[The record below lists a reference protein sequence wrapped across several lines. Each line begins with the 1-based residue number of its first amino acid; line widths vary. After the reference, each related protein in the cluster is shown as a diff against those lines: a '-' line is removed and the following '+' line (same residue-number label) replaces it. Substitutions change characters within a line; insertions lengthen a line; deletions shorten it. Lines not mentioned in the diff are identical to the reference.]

1 MAYEPTETRSKPR
14 TRTKKRTKAG
24 RKFNLKNASTG
35 DPDQREATP
44 AATVTEAIDRR
55 TVRQAILTQLL
66 TEVADEI
73 INSGATLTTHNV
85 DGSIKRKGTLGTRYR
100 TEKASFPL
108 LRELIADPEA
118 AFNAR
123 RNKLFVVNEASVQ
136 RFGSINL
143 VVFRNAMALG
153 DDNSPVNPEEVAKRV
168 IIRAGRS
175 SGYGARSKED
185 RGFTGCK

>member
-1 MAYEPTETRSKPR
+1 MPYPPATSTKTTLR
-14 TRTKKRTKAG
+14 TRTRTTPS
-24 RKFNLKNASTG
+24 RKLNLKDGSTG
-35 DPDQREATP
+35 DPKQRETKS

-73 INSGATLTTHNV
+73 IDSGATLTTHNPN
-85 DGSIKRKGTLGTRYR
+85 GTIKKKGTLGTRYR
-100 TEKASFPL
+100 TERASFPL
-108 LRELIADPEA
+108 LRRLIADPEA

-123 RNKLFVVNEASVQ
+123 RNKLFIVSAFSVQ
-136 RFGSINL
+136 PFGSINL

-153 DDNSPVNPEEVAKRV
+153 DGHSPINPEEVAKRV

>member
-1 MAYEPTETRSKPR
+1 MSYEPVKKTRPR
-14 TRTKKRTKAG
+14 TKTKTKAR
-24 RKFNLKNASTG
+24 RKFNLKDGSTG

-73 INSGATLTTHNV
+73 INSGATLTTHNA

-100 TEKASFPL
+100 TERASFPL
-108 LRELIADPEA
+108 LRRLIANPEA

-123 RNKLFVVNEASVQ
+123 RNKLFVVSQASVQ
-136 RFGSINL
+136 PFGSINL

-153 DDNSPVNPEEVAKRV
+153 DGHSIVNPEEVAKRV

-175 SGYGARSKED
+175 SGYGPRSTED

>member
-1 MAYEPTETRSKPR
+1 MPYEQPATKTKPR
-14 TRTKKRTKAG
+14 TRTKTKAR
-24 RKFNLKNASTG
+24 RKLNLKDGSTG
-35 DPDQREATP
+35 DPDQREKMP

-73 INSGATLTTHNV
+73 INSGATLTTHNPN
-85 DGSIKRKGTLGTRYR
+85 GSIKKMGTLGSRYR
-100 TEKASFPL
+100 TEKHSFPL

-123 RNKLFVVNEASVQ
+123 RNTLFVVPAASVQ
-136 RFGSINL
+136 PFGSINL

-153 DDNSPVNPEEVAKRV
+153 DGHSPINPEEVAKRV